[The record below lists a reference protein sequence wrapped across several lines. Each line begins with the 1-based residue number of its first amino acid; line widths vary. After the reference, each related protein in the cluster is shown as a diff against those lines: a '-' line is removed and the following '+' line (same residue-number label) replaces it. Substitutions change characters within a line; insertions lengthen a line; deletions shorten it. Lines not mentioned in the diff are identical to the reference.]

1 MYRLLKQLFS
11 LLSPKQ
17 QKKFLLLQLLVILAA
32 FGEILGVVSIVPFM
46 SLVADTS
53 LLNENNYLSSVFE
66 LSGIDSELNFVF
78 SIGIFVLIMLILSS
92 LISIFTIWRLSM
104 FAAQIGAEISD
115 RLYSFYLQQ
124 NWLYHSSQNSA
135 ELTKKVVNETTRITN
150 GILMPVMT
158 MNAKLALAFFM
169 LMALFIY
176 DPIVAITGIIVF
188 GSAYILLFMIVRSR
202 LLNNGRNIGKIYSLR
217 YLLLNE
223 GFGGIKDILLY
234 GRSDN
239 FVQRFNESSKK
250 LTYSLGNNQ
259 ALTLMPRYFIEL
271 IAFSIIIFLTLYL
284 IINYEGDLGLII
296 PMLSVYAVAAIKVLP
311 AFQQIYLSI
320 ANIKANI
327 PAFETIQADLA
338 MSKTYITETIQKNE
352 SYLYPENKIL
362 LKNITFKYPGKS
374 NPVLNNT
381 ELSISVNS
389 VIGIVGPSGSG
400 KSTLI
405 DVILGLIIP
414 HEGTLKIDELIINN
428 DNLRSWQNCIGF
440 VPQNIFLSEGS
451 ILENIAFGINK
462 SKIDLERINKVIRL
476 SHLDELVDSLER
488 GINTKVGERG
498 VQLSGGQRQRI
509 GIARALYKKSDVLVF
524 DEATSSLDGISEKMI
539 MDAIDSFAGRK
550 TIIIVAHRLKTIEN
564 CDKIYF
570 FDKGKVIDEGS
581 YDELMQRNE
590 SFRKMAEGK

>member
-1 MYRLLKQLFS
+1 MYSLFKQLFS

>member
-1 MYRLLKQLFS
+1 MYSLLKQLFS

-202 LLNNGRNIGKIYSLR
+202 LLNNGRNIGEIYSLR

-414 HEGTLKIDELIINN
+414 HVGTLKIDELIINN

>member
-1 MYRLLKQLFS
+1 MYSLLKQLFS

-202 LLNNGRNIGKIYSLR
+202 L
-217 YLLLNE
+217 
-223 GFGGIKDILLY
+223 
-234 GRSDN
+234 
-239 FVQRFNESSKK
+239 
-250 LTYSLGNNQ
+250 
-259 ALTLMPRYFIEL
+259 
-271 IAFSIIIFLTLYL
+271 
-284 IINYEGDLGLII
+284 
-296 PMLSVYAVAAIKVLP
+296 
-311 AFQQIYLSI
+311 
-320 ANIKANI
+320 
-327 PAFETIQADLA
+327 
-338 MSKTYITETIQKNE
+338 
-352 SYLYPENKIL
+352 
-362 LKNITFKYPGKS
+362 
-374 NPVLNNT
+374 
-381 ELSISVNS
+381 
-389 VIGIVGPSGSG
+389 
-400 KSTLI
+400 
-405 DVILGLIIP
+405 
-414 HEGTLKIDELIINN
+414 
-428 DNLRSWQNCIGF
+428 
-440 VPQNIFLSEGS
+440 
-451 ILENIAFGINK
+451 
-462 SKIDLERINKVIRL
+462 
-476 SHLDELVDSLER
+476 
-488 GINTKVGERG
+488 
-498 VQLSGGQRQRI
+498 
-509 GIARALYKKSDVLVF
+509 
-524 DEATSSLDGISEKMI
+524 
-539 MDAIDSFAGRK
+539 
-550 TIIIVAHRLKTIEN
+550 
-564 CDKIYF
+564 
-570 FDKGKVIDEGS
+570 
-581 YDELMQRNE
+581 
-590 SFRKMAEGK
+590 

>member
-1 MYRLLKQLFS
+1 MYSLLKQLFS

-202 LLNNGRNIGKIYSLR
+202 LLNNGRNIGEIYSLR